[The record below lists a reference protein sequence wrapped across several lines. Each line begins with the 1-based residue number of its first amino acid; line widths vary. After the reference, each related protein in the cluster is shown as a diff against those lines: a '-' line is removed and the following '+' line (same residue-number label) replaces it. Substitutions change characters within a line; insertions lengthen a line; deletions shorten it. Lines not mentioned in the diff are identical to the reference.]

1 MMQSNITSGKK
12 NAPIINPL
20 NIPPTPITQFTT
32 PTNPSE
38 INPAIGIKKNI
49 VSNPMISN
57 EIVGVTIISIALGT
71 ILCSFSQLYLIT
83 IPLRSLL

>member
-1 MMQSNITSGKK
+1 M
-12 NAPIINPL
+12 
-20 NIPPTPITQFTT
+20 PPTPITQFTT

-38 INPAIGIKKNI
+38 INPAIGIKKNM

-57 EIVGVTIISIALGT
+57 EIVGVIIISIASGT